1 VWWRCGHDSTR
12 DSGKRV
18 PLFEPWQLEPMPM
31 YAAFPPNRHVSATLR
46 VFVDRVAGLMAQH
59 APVANRQRGGQGSR
73 DTRKATST

>member
-1 VWWRCGHDSTR
+1 MWWRCGHDSTR
-12 DSGKRV
+12 YSGELM

-31 YAAFPPNRHVSATLR
+31 YVAFPPSRHVSATLR

-59 APVANRQRGGQGSR
+59 APVANRRRGGQGSR